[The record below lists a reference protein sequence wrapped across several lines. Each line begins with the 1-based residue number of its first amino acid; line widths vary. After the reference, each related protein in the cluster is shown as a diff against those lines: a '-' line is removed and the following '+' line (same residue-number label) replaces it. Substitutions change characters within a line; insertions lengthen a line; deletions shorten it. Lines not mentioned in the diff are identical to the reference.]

1 MVGALIPFQT
11 SKVYVRLDLM
21 AVHGPL
27 YGPLLLKRCFSLWWG
42 NASSGKFVVREAGDG
57 GVVDIDDDNDDD
69 DEWDR
74 GIRFFVGVA
83 RVGGL
88 ETNTDAA
95 PVVCGEQF
103 GERRRRRVGV
113 GVGFVVG
120 AAKEV

>member
-1 MVGALIPFQT
+1 MG
-11 SKVYVRLDLM
+11 D
-21 AVHGPL
+21 
-27 YGPLLLKRCFSLWWG
+27 
-42 NASSGKFVVREAGDG
+42 ASSGIVVREAGDG
-57 GVVDIDDDNDDD
+57 GVVDIDDVGDDNDDDD

-88 ETNTDAA
+88 ETTTDAA

-113 GVGFVVG
+113 GFVVG

>member
-1 MVGALIPFQT
+1 MVG
-11 SKVYVRLDLM
+11 D
-21 AVHGPL
+21 
-27 YGPLLLKRCFSLWWG
+27 
-42 NASSGKFVVREAGDG
+42 ASSGIVVREAGDG
-57 GVVDIDDDNDDD
+57 GVVDIDDVGDDNDDD

-88 ETNTDAA
+88 ETTTDAA

-113 GVGFVVG
+113 GFVVG